1 MTGEGM
7 ERRGHL
13 ERVTQHVKEA
23 LHNPHDHNT
32 TTVYRSVP
40 RFVTPP
46 TALAEGGAY
55 TWGYE
60 KR

>member
-23 LHNPHDHNT
+23 LHNPHDHNPHDH
-32 TTVYRSVP
+32 SVP
-40 RFVTPP
+40 QCAAFRNAPYGTGR
-46 TALAEGGAY
+46 E
-55 TWGYE
+55 WGVYLGV
-60 KR
+60 